1 MIKFI
6 FFFLSFVA
14 NLIII
19 KMMPD
24 DKLRDYINIYN
35 MVGAFGALA
44 FFLIYA
50 QQAFAWHVR
59 KVGFFLLFVYGVLN
73 ILMDGF
79 WASAVLYPLFLIC
92 NDYIVTQSSVARRQ
106 YPYRLFLILS
116 ALPFFFFESHFEVLF
131 QVRVLFLSLILL
143 FYVLETKSVE
153 TLKVQSTFKYIFFNY
168 TFYYVPLLVIAN
180 MPFTPTA
187 LKAWYIFAQGGLVVY
202 LKYLDFA
209 VRSNHTVPSYL
220 NILILLAA
228 VIAPLLPS
236 VVFSSTCALFVYYI
250 GLSGLVYSKRFIKI
264 AIH

>member
-1 MIKFI
+1 M
-6 FFFLSFVA
+6 
-14 NLIII
+14 
-19 KMMPD
+19 MMPD

-50 QQAFAWHVR
+50 REAFAWHVR

-73 ILMDGF
+73 ILMDSF

-116 ALPFFFFESHFEVLF
+116 ALPFFFFESHFEALF

-209 VRSNHTVPSYL
+209 VRSNHTGPSHL

-236 VVFSSTCALFVYYI
+236 VVFSSTGALFVYYI